1 MSFVVKIL
9 KRADLE
15 LEEIFLYYES
25 ISNDLADKF
34 LSEYENHL
42 NTLENI
48 PFFEVKYNIIR
59 KLPIK
64 KFPYTIHFRVEE
76 NEKIV
81 YIEALS
87 CDYQDPNTTKV
98 KT

>member
-1 MSFVVKIL
+1 MSFEVKIL

-15 LEEIFLYYES
+15 LDEIYFYYDS
-25 ISNDLADKF
+25 ISPELGEKF
-34 LSEYENHL
+34 LIEYEDIL
-42 NTLENI
+42 STFEEN

-59 KLPIK
+59 KKPFK
-64 KFPYTIHFRVEE
+64 KFPYSIHFSIDET
-76 NEKIV
+76 EKKV
-81 YIEALS
+81 FIEAIS

>member
-34 LSEYENHL
+34 LSEY
-42 NTLENI
+42 
-48 PFFEVKYNIIR
+48 
-59 KLPIK
+59 
-64 KFPYTIHFRVEE
+64 
-76 NEKIV
+76 
-81 YIEALS
+81 
-87 CDYQDPNTTKV
+87 
-98 KT
+98 

>member
-42 NTLENI
+42 ITLENI
-48 PFFEVKYNIIR
+48 PFFQVKHNIIR

-81 YIEALS
+81 YIEAVS